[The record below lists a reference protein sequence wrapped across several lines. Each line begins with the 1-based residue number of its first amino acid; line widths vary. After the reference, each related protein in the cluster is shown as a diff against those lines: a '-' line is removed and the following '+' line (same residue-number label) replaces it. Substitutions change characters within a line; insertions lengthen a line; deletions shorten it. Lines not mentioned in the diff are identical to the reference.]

1 MKKWIKIL
9 IGIISVIAVLLIFLI
24 GLSYY
29 LLNQTLPQYNGTIKV
44 NGLKAESKIY
54 RDSNA
59 VAYIVTDNDY
69 DAYFSLGFLHAQERL
84 FQMDITRR
92 AGLGRLSEVLGSK
105 TLAFDKMFKTLDL
118 YGTVKKYY
126 PLLHKESRDM
136 LKAYADGVNAYIRE
150 AKGKYQ
156 VEFDVLGYDPEPWEP
171 EHSLLLVKLMAWEL
185 NISWWSDL
193 AFTHLVQKLGIDK
206 AKEVMPSYD
215 ENAPTIIP
223 DEIKKFADIPLDLI
237 HIDREFRKFTGFV
250 GTHIGSNNWVVNGKL
265 SESGKVLIAN
275 DPHLGFQAPGKWVVA
290 VIKSKNFNVEG
301 FTLPGI
307 PGVVIGNNGNVS
319 WVLTNVMTDDCD
331 FYVEK
336 LDSTKQNYF
345 YNGEWHPLTIITDTI
360 KVKDSSDVIISIR
373 KTHRGPIVSDVHA
386 YNKLFPNEQQNK
398 ADLSIKW
405 TAYEF
410 SDEMYAF
417 YLINRSKNWQEFK
430 EGVSYFTVPGQNF
443 VYGDKEGNIG
453 YICGTRLPKRK
464 FYSPTLVFDGTTDK
478 YDWLGFVPYKE
489 MPKLFNP
496 EQNFIASANN
506 KTVRNFKYHISN
518 IWEPPS
524 RIQRITEL
532 LKSKE
537 KFNAEDF
544 RRFQT
549 DFYSFYA
556 KNITKYILQAYENIA
571 VTDKRVKLALDLFRN
586 WDFVM
591 DKNSQVPAIYAV
603 FLQHLIQNTYEDE
616 MGKNLMK
623 EYVFIANVPYRSLPA
638 LLEKNNSE
646 WFDNIST
653 PEIEN
658 RNDIIRKSLEDAI
671 ADLSEK
677 LGNDLTYWQWGK
689 LHKVVFK
696 HLFSKASPLIAKL
709 VDIGPYEIGGDGTT
723 IFNTEYSFTK
733 PYTNNLGPSMRYIFD
748 FAKPDEFHFILT
760 TGQSG
765 NFYSNHYK
773 DMTEKWLNGD
783 LITLK
788 TDMQTIT
795 SSGYDLLKLV
805 PQK

>member
-1 MKKWIKIL
+1 MNKWLKIV
-9 IGIISVIAVLLIFLI
+9 IGILSVVLVLVIFVI

-29 LLNQTLPQYNGTIKV
+29 FLNQTLPEYSGTVNV
-44 NGLKAESKIY
+44 NGISSEIKIF

-59 VAYIVTDNDY
+59 VAYIVADNDLN
-69 DAYFSLGFLHAQERL
+69 AYFALGYVHAQERL

-105 TLAFDKMFKTLDL
+105 TVIFDKMFRTLGL
-118 YGTVKKYY
+118 YETVKKYY
-126 PLLHKESRDM
+126 PQIHKESRDM
-136 LKAYADGVNAYIRE
+136 LEAYTKGVNAYIKE

-156 VEFDVLGYDPEPWEP
+156 IEFDVLEYDPEPWEP

-193 AFTHLVQKLGIDK
+193 AFTHLVQKLGIEK
-206 AKEVMPSYD
+206 AREVMPSYD

-223 DEIKKFADIPLDLI
+223 KETKKFAEIPLDLI

-250 GTHIGSNNWVVNGKL
+250 GTHIGSNNWVVNGNL

-275 DPHLGFQAPGKWVVA
+275 DPHLAFQAPGKWVVT
-290 VIKSKNFNVEG
+290 VIRSKNLNVEG

-336 LDSTKQNYF
+336 LDSLKQNYF
-345 YNGEWHPLTIITDTI
+345 FKGEWNPLTITQDTI
-360 KVKDSSDVIISIR
+360 KVKDSSDVILDIR

-386 YNKLFPNEQQNK
+386 YKKLFPNEQQGK
-398 ADLSIKW
+398 ANLSIRW

-410 SDEMYAF
+410 SDEMYAV
-417 YLINRSKNWQEFK
+417 YLINRSTNWEEFK
-430 EGVSYFTVPGQNF
+430 KGVSFFTVPGQNF
-443 VYGDKEGNIG
+443 VYGDKDGNIG
-453 YICGTRLPKRK
+453 YICGTRIPKRK
-464 FYSPTLVFDGTTDK
+464 YYSPTMVFDGTTDE
-478 YDWLGFVPYKE
+478 YDWRGFVPYSE

-496 EQNFIASANN
+496 KQNFIASANN
-506 KTVRNFKYHISN
+506 KTVKNFKYNVSN

-524 RIQRITEL
+524 RIERITEL
-532 LKSKE
+532 LTSKP
-537 KFNAEDF
+537 KFNVEDF
-544 RRFQT
+544 RKFQT
-549 DFYSFYA
+549 DFYSHYA
-556 KNITKYILQAYENIA
+556 KNITKYILGAYKNIA
-571 VTDKRVKLALDLFRN
+571 VTNEKVKLALELFRN

-591 DKNSQVPAIYAV
+591 DAKSQVPTIYAV
-603 FLQHLIQNTYEDE
+603 FLQRLIQNIYEDE

-623 EYVFIANVPYRSLPA
+623 EYVFIANVPYRNLPV
-638 LLEKNNSE
+638 LLEENKSS

-653 PEIEN
+653 PEIET
-658 RNDIIRKSLEDAI
+658 RDDIIRKSLEDAL
-671 ADLSEK
+671 DELSKK
-677 LGNDLTYWQWGK
+677 LGNDITYWQWGK
-689 LHKVVFK
+689 LHKVIFK
-696 HLFSKASPLIAKL
+696 HLFDKASPVIAKI
-709 VDIGPYEIGGDGTT
+709 VNIGPYEIGGDGTT

-733 PYTNNLGPSMRYIFD
+733 PYLNKLGPSMRYIFD

-765 NFYSNHYK
+765 NFYSKHYK
-773 DMTEKWLNGD
+773 DMTEKWLTGE
-783 LITLK
+783 LIKLK
-788 TDMQTIT
+788 TDMETIT
-795 SSGYDLLKLV
+795 SSGYDLLKLE